1 MKSAGKVYK
10 GGIVQ
15 IVSSPD
21 SSSTIWKSCTT
32 FGRRNYLLRLSQIL
46 HDDRHFLF
54 QETVAILGGC
64 AGGTL
69 GIGRC
74 DYRCP
79 EGWRNR
85 PSGRP
90 RHLANR
96 YKFEGSVTE
105 EEYDASLIKKAR
117 INFRPGLALPGI
129 LTGLTY
135 KKVAKKPVK
144 TGSGETE
151 EEEGGEN
158 LTA

>member
-10 GGIVQ
+10 GGIGE

-64 AGGTL
+64 AGGALALEDVITDVLKGGEIVRLGDLDTL
-69 GIGRC
+69 QIGISSKGT
-74 DYRCP
+74 
-79 EGWRNR
+79 
-85 PSGRP
+85 
-90 RHLANR
+90 
-96 YKFEGSVTE
+96 VTE

-117 INFRPGLALPGI
+117 INFRPGLALAGI

-151 EEEGGEN
+151 EEEGGED